1 MTTQNMARSN
11 FIGGALGLALMATL
25 TGCPSP
31 VVNNVSA
38 TAPVVQAQPAV
49 VEQPVVVA
57 QPAVVEQPVV
67 VAQPVV
73 VVDTSAMIYYP
84 TYEVYFDPGARVYWH
99 SDRGRWVSGG
109 APEGVSVAVLQS
121 SPSARMN
128 FHGSPE
134 SHHAVVAQ
142 QYPRNWKPQ
151 DAPNRGQGPPDR
163 GQGQPD
169 QGRNGRGN

>member
-1 MTTQNMARSN
+1 MTNQNMAHSK
-11 FIGGALGLALMATL
+11 FIGCALGAALMATL
-25 TGCPSP
+25 TGCPAP

-38 TAPVVQAQPAV
+38 STPVVQAAPAPV
-49 VEQPVVVA
+49 DQPVVVA

-67 VAQPVV
+67 VAQPAV
-73 VVDTSAMIYYP
+73 VVDTSAMVYYP
-84 TYEVYFDPGARVYWH
+84 TYEVYFDPGAQVYWH
-99 SDRGRWVSGG
+99 SDRGHWVSGG
-109 APEGVSVAVLQS
+109 APEGVSVAVLQG
-121 SPSARMN
+121 SPSARVD

-151 DAPNRGQGPPDR
+151 GPPNRAQAP
-163 GQGQPD
+163 QD